1 MAKKRKKKKSFGI
14 IGYVAIF
21 AVVAT
26 IAIVTWVRGTTLQA
40 QIDSYDAQIEL
51 VNQKIENEQQRAV
64 DIEDEKLRMQT
75 KQYIEEIA
83 RKIGLVYEDEIV
95 YKPSGK

>member
-1 MAKKRKKKKSFGI
+1 MAKKRKKKKSFGT
-14 IGYVAIF
+14 IGYIAIF

-26 IAIVTWVRGTTLQA
+26 IAIVTWVRGITLQA
-40 QIDSYDAQIEL
+40 QIDSYDQQIEV
-51 VNQKIENEQQRAV
+51 VNQKIADEQQRAEE
-64 DIEDEKLRMQT
+64 IEDMKLHMQT

-95 YKPSGK
+95 YKPSDK